1 MDPRSNFVGV
11 MKDLDDCSSSWD
23 QYHLLRIPGLLRL
36 LLYDSLVDQV
46 NRQFRF
52 KLRFMVGHVFDRSRV
67 ESASID
73 LSDVM
78 VASVGDSFD
87 PQILALDQTA
97 STKPREVTR
106 DGLLKAI
113 VLIAEG
119 RYITVG
125 DLIEHLAYV
134 HGLTHPGSPKGETD
148 EILLTL
154 RRLVQIGGTALGMR
168 EIRSVGRVVHRA
180 LEPLRS
186 AVIEKYA
193 EGAG

>member
-1 MDPRSNFVGV
+1 MDPRTNFIGV
-11 MKDLDDCSSSWD
+11 MKDLDECASSWD

-36 LLYDSLVDQV
+36 LFHDSLVDQV
-46 NRQFRF
+46 NREFRL
-52 KLRFMVGHVFDRSRV
+52 KLRFTVGQAFEPSRV
-67 ESASID
+67 ESGNID

-87 PQILALDQTA
+87 PDVLVQDKTA
-97 STKPREVTR
+97 STKPRHVTR
-106 DGLLKAI
+106 NELLKAV

-119 RYITVG
+119 RYITVA

-134 HGLTHPGSPKGETD
+134 HGLTHAGKPKDETD

-168 EIRSVGRVVHRA
+168 EIRSVGRVVHRG
-180 LEPLRS
+180 LEPLQS

-193 EGAG
+193 NDAG